1 MNKSIFKLAL
11 HESILLREYRIMRV
25 PGGWIYRFKDI
36 NSEQYGTT
44 GIFVPEMK
52 GNNHE

>member
-1 MNKSIFKLAL
+1 MNKSIYQLL
-11 HESILLREYRIMRV
+11 MHESIKLREYHVMRV

-44 GIFVPEMK
+44 GTFVPMAK
-52 GNNHE
+52 